1 MSEQSANEP
10 MSFNDIAEPIVKS
23 AGEFTMENE
32 AEQLADAVTSTKEK
46 KEIAKLE
53 KQLTKGETD
62 GKEKE
67 SKKSEEKE
75 LLSKKQA
82 KDTPSSGES
91 DESKEKLETS
101 DKPVRQPKNLKLNV
115 GGKDVEVTDT
125 ELLIPH
131 KVSGKA
137 VKVPLS
143 DLLDNYAGKVDYD
156 KKYRDFHTERTTF
169 SKEREGFD
177 SEKTQTIQ
185 TIDKFWRM
193 VTEENDPLNAAVYMA
208 EILGEDPEA
217 TRQKYLEAR
226 SNLRKQLREM
236 TDEQLAELDKQDEL
250 GYYRKKE
257 QYRKQDEQ
265 RSREHADIAKRV
277 ETIREKSNI
286 TPEAFR
292 QCYEDLKAEAQ
303 RSNIDVASITPEMVA
318 EYHGITERRSTINEF
333 VQSSFSEDKQFTI
346 AKQLKDVWDKNPD
359 LTIEDIKD
367 IGTRAF
373 GKPRS
378 SLAKKAIE
386 QKQTPKS
393 PQHEPMTWDEL

>member
-10 MSFNDIAEPIVKS
+10 MSFNDIPEPIVKS

-32 AEQLADAVTSTKEK
+32 AEQLADAITSTKEK

-53 KQLTKGETD
+53 KQLTKGESD

-75 LLSKKQA
+75 LLSKKVASKEQQ
-82 KDTPSSGES
+82 GES
-91 DESKEKLETS
+91 DESKETLETS

-156 KKYRDFHTERTTF
+156 KKYRDFHTERT
-169 SKEREGFD
+169 SYQAEKEAHET
-177 SEKTQTIQ
+177 EKSNVIQ
-185 TIDKFWRM
+185 SITKFWKM

-208 EILGEDPEA
+208 ELLGEDPEA
-217 TRQKYLEAR
+217 ARAKYLESR
-226 SNLRKQLREM
+226 SKLRQQLREM
-236 TDEQLAELDKQDEL
+236 SDEQLAELDRQTEVD
-250 GYYRKKE
+250 YYKKKDL
-257 QYRKQDEQ
+257 YRKQDEQ

-277 ETIREKSNI
+277 DAIREKSNI

-318 EYHGITERRSTINEF
+318 EYHGITERRSKINDF
-333 VQSSFSEDKQFTI
+333 VTSSFSEDKQFTI

-367 IGTRAF
+367 IGTQAF